1 MIYPNKTIDTS
12 QTILFL
18 KFKIDIKF
26 IYGHGKRNCF
36 ENVQTS
42 TTTDRESPFS
52 TKITIRKSYNKHMF
66 PIGTTARVMIDD
78 EV

>member
-1 MIYPNKTIDTS
+1 MIYAYKNIDKS

-18 KFKIDIKF
+18 NFKIDITLR
-26 IYGHGKRNCF
+26 YGHGMRNCF

-42 TTTDRESPFS
+42 TITDRESPFS